1 MKILNSD
8 NAALVIVDVQE
19 AFEKAIPGY
28 SVLVDQ
34 ITAAAKGFGL
44 LGCPVVVTEQYPQG
58 LGRTSSLILE
68 SVPEDTPV
76 IEKTTFSSCGVDS
89 FKLALEGVTQVA
101 VCGIE
106 AHICVNQTVHGLLQG
121 GFSVHVLEDAV
132 ASRSAENKETALRKF
147 VTSGA
152 IPSSVEMALF
162 EMVTDSAS
170 DKFKSI
176 QNLIK

>member
-1 MKILNSD
+1 MNKKILNSD

-76 IEKTTFSSCGVDS
+76 IEKTT
-89 FKLALEGVTQVA
+89 L
-101 VCGIE
+101 
-106 AHICVNQTVHGLLQG
+106 
-121 GFSVHVLEDAV
+121 
-132 ASRSAENKETALRKF
+132 
-147 VTSGA
+147 
-152 IPSSVEMALF
+152 
-162 EMVTDSAS
+162 
-170 DKFKSI
+170 
-176 QNLIK
+176 